1 MKQNWSLLLL
11 ILPAALFTISC
22 NEGGKATMDIPAAVT
37 LAPNTTAAG
46 QPVADN
52 MTTAGAQSRAGVTHR
67 FFCGLKDSNGNLFF
81 VDVHTHAVVTNSA
94 NGFRMLRCSGKQPIA
109 SPAQTV
115 TYQGFTCDIYGVTTT
130 DSVNIIRKNGVSTL
144 TCKVKN

>member
-1 MKQNWSLLLL
+1 MKQRWSLLFFGLAL
-11 ILPAALFTISC
+11 ALFMISC
-22 NEGGKATMDIPAAVT
+22 NEGGKATMDIPAAVSLSPSGPAVEQQVST
-37 LAPNTTAAG
+37 
-46 QPVADN
+46 N
-52 MTTAGAQSRAGVTHR
+52 MGTAGVSSRAGVTHR

-81 VDVHTHAVVTNSA
+81 VDFHTHAVVTNSA

-109 SPAQTV
+109 PPAQTV

-130 DSVNIIRKNGVSTL
+130 DSVNVIRKNGVSTL